1 MIDYAVEIKKYF
13 IFWDTLTMV
22 ILFFPSQT
30 VKQFSEERAIFIYF
44 LSVLC
49 IFEKFLKIF
58 EIRIQ
63 YQEAVQGGS

>member
-1 MIDYAVEIKKYF
+1 MLLKKSQFYF
-13 IFWDTLTMV
+13 LGHPYHGNFI
-22 ILFFPSQT
+22 FPSQT
-30 VKQFSEERAIFIYF
+30 VKQFSEERAILIYF

-49 IFEKFLKIF
+49 MFEKFLKTF